1 MRRNYIILPLMAL
14 TGLLTACQS
23 IQQLSI
29 DYMLPAEASF
39 PATLR
44 KVAVVNN
51 MPSLPTAGQ
60 QLEDNDTLQAPDE
73 IARKSEIHAGDA
85 TIATEALAEAL
96 AEGNYFDQVIICD
109 SALRAHDTVPRD
121 GGLSVEEVN
130 TLAHDLKADFL
141 IALENVQ
148 LHATTRLHYI
158 PEIPLH
164 YGTVDVKTYTTC
176 RIYLPGRQGP
186 AGTVHCVDSIY
197 WEEPDLP
204 AGRTQLP
211 IIPQK
216 ELIEAASDFAGTRPV
231 SYLLPH
237 WVTATRYLFTGGTV
251 DMRDAAVYV
260 REQNWSDAITL
271 WKRLYDRKKG
281 KQKIY
286 AACNIALGYEMQD
299 SIGTAIQWAEK
310 AVQAAHAQAKGS
322 AEKMDADDIDP
333 SDLSY
338 YVLAY
343 RYLQELQERQ
353 AGMARLKVQM
363 QRLETE

>member
-14 TGLLTACQS
+14 TGLLAACQS
-23 IQQLSI
+23 IQPLSI

-44 KVAVVNN
+44 RVAVVNN
-51 MPSLPTAGQ
+51 MPSAFGTGLVPA
-60 QLEDNDTLQAPDE
+60 DNDTLPAPDE
-73 IARKSEIHAGDA
+73 IARKSEVHTGNAA
-85 TIATEALAEAL
+85 IATEALAEAL

-109 SALRAHDTVPRD
+109 SALRAHDTVPRESTLSTEEAD
-121 GGLSVEEVN
+121 GLIR
-130 TLAHDLKADFL
+130 DLKADFL
-141 IALENVQ
+141 IAVEDVQ
-148 LHATTRLHYI
+148 LRSTTRLHYI

-186 AGTVHCVDSIY
+186 AGTIHCLDSIY
-197 WEEPDLP
+197 WEEPNLP
-204 AGRTQLP
+204 ADRTQAP
-211 IIPQK
+211 IVPQK
-216 ELIEAASDFAGTRPV
+216 ELIEAASDFAGASPAR
-231 SYLLPH
+231 YLLPH

-260 REQNWSDAITL
+260 REQNWPEAITL
-271 WKRLYDRKKG
+271 WKRLYDQKKG

-299 SIGTAIQWAEK
+299 DIDNAIQWAEK
-310 AVQAAHAQAKGS
+310 AVQAAHAQAKGRI
-322 AEKMDADDIDP
+322 EKMDADDIDP

-353 AGMARLKVQM
+353 KGMARLKAQM
-363 QRLETE
+363 QRFEE